1 MLPFATLSIGGEL
14 LGSAA
19 SAATNCR
26 SRSRRRADLPEADS
40 SGRRELNALNDRSRG
55 MIMSPLLSFVAALE
69 RPTQREQFII
79 VERAPV
85 RWEVPHTAHGALAF
99 EDQ

>member
-1 MLPFATLSIGGEL
+1 LVESYWGRPHLQRRIVGLDHDDEL
-14 LGSAA
+14 IRQKPTPQVVA
-19 SAATNCR
+19 SF
-26 SRSRRRADLPEADS
+26 
-40 SGRRELNALNDRSRG
+40 NALNDRSRG